1 MANTTISNGVIT
13 TDTLNVRANTTTG
26 TLSVSGDASVTGSL
40 SVNGTDITE
49 TIAEQAAKIDDHIAN
64 MNTAT
69 APHMTVEEH
78 EQFNKLV
85 QLFADMEPYNSP
97 LGYSSIDL
105 PTAAIPPNYFPVLYA
120 EKAQDNWLSIVAP
133 GSVFGSRVPL
143 AVTANGSITNDYSSI
158 AEAAEDE
165 SGLYVDL
172 DGVVVVEDKLWDNAG
187 LQHTCSTDAT
197 ENQDDYTGMGPT
209 LAGRKWA
216 FYWEYGNYVKDQYGI
231 KHVTAIKGV
240 PANISIPKSSTET
253 FTTSEFDITKN
264 TCAFGPVFW
273 FACVED
279 KSLLWNFGNGQ
290 VPFNQ
295 LWVISDSPWDTID
308 ASHPLYD
315 GIVYAGL
322 SDSIKVE
329 LQEHGITSA
338 DWHIWPECLVK
349 DANGNDKIRPYW
361 CHSAF
366 ALGAKSGTAELCSIA
381 QLPLVNGLGFAALN
395 DMTVD
400 ENGET
405 YAASKCPGSATAN
418 GFGMLFDIIKN
429 ATKNSQSIHSGFV
442 STPPS
447 TLEATAD
454 YDNTDGRHDS
464 LDYYLFPANADAST
478 LQPGMSIRLT
488 TSRLSTFD
496 VNYSMDTT
504 IQHARVKAVGTYDL
518 TTGQPSDAGTMCI
531 VIDKAAGTANPVM
544 PFVVYT
550 PANPPASLPE
560 NTYRCCYASQSM
572 SMAGETMLGGEGGV
586 LHKHDGAVYSFLQ
599 STDGSVGTHTYRV
612 QGTEYSPGANICAAD
627 TVAVKGDGTA
637 TVTIDGVDYTP
648 TTSQYVILKCRV
660 GSNREPGSGSG
671 ATITNWTVDGQY
683 EPIAISPAVDGT
695 VLNNALS
702 STGVACPTEVD
713 VNGNPVGAL
722 DSLSVGANPADF
734 IYGGS
739 CGYGAQAG
747 SSYLYFGFFLG
758 TPWLVS
764 ARD

>member
-49 TIAEQAAKIDDHIAN
+49 TIAGQSAKIDDHIAN

-69 APHMTVEEH
+69 APHMTVAEH
-78 EQFNKLV
+78 EQFNKIA

-105 PTAAIPPNYFPVLYA
+105 PPEAIPPNYFPVLYA

-158 AEAAEDE
+158 AEAVEDE

-187 LQHTCSTDAT
+187 LQHTCSTDTT

-279 KSLLWNFGNGQ
+279 KSTTANFGNGQ

-322 SDSIKVE
+322 SDSIKGE

-381 QLPLVNGLGFAALN
+381 QLPLVNGLSFDALN
-395 DMTVD
+395 NMAVN

-405 YAASKCPGSATAN
+405 YAASKCPGSATVN
-418 GFGMLFDIIKN
+418 GFGTLFDVIKN
-429 ATKNSQSIHSGFV
+429 ATKDSQSIHSGFV
-442 STPPS
+442 SSPPS

-454 YDNTDGRHDS
+454 YDNTDERHDS
-464 LDYYLFPANADAST
+464 LGYYLFPANADVST

-488 TSRLSTFD
+488 TSSLSVTD
-496 VNYSMDTT
+496 VNYGMDTT

-544 PFVVYT
+544 PFRVYT
-550 PANPPASLPE
+550 TANLPDPLPE
-560 NTYRCCYASQSM
+560 NTYVCCYASQSL
-572 SMAGETMLGGEGGV
+572 SMAGETMLGGEEGGGV
-586 LHKHDGAVYSFLQ
+586 LHKHDGAVYLFLQ
-599 STDGSVGTHTYRV
+599 SEDGTVGTHTYRV
-612 QGTEYSPGANICAAD
+612 QGTEYSPGVSICAAD
-627 TVAVKGDGTA
+627 TVAVRGDGS
-637 TVTIDGVDYTP
+637 TVTIDGVDYTS
-648 TTSQYVILKCRV
+648 TQYFILQCKIGKSRKV
-660 GSNREPGSGSG
+660 DNPN
-671 ATITNWTVDGQY
+671 ATITNWTANDLY
-683 EPIAISPAVDGT
+683 KPIAIMPNITGV
-695 VLNNALS
+695 VINNVLS
-702 STGVACPTEVD
+702 STGVTCPTWTD
-713 VNGNPVGAL
+713 PTSPPIGTRDGL
-722 DSLSVGANPADF
+722 YMGANPSGF
-734 IYGGS
+734 LSGGLCYS
-739 CGYGAQAG
+739 GFFAG
-747 SSYLYFGFFLG
+747 SSCLNLDAKLG
-758 TPWLVS
+758 RLDWSVS